1 MRHSIRLKISFM
13 ILASILCV
21 VAAVIAMNTLFL
33 DKFYMRDKERAFSST
48 YQVVNTYLENYN
60 GGSITSEQLSQGL
73 ESITRTKGIS
83 IMLLNSDWSIVYA
96 SMRDVEEFMNRLRV
110 SLFTKILSG
119 QVFEENEDIM
129 TVIITDNYTV
139 YEIYNNKM
147 NDTYLEL
154 VGNTTDGKVLYMTQS
169 VKSIQDNVDISN
181 RFIIYVG
188 IIIAVIATFVAFA
201 MGNVIAKPVKE
212 LSRIAERMSELD
224 FNVAYERND
233 KSEIGILGN
242 SMNKLSAKLEST
254 ISELK
259 SANVELLKDIETKEQ
274 MDEMRKEFLS
284 NVSHELKTPIAL
296 IQGYAEGLKE
306 GISDDPENMEFYCDV
321 IIDEAARMNGMV
333 KQLLSLN
340 QMEFGSGQLDI
351 ERFNLTEVI
360 DGVIVRNKLPAQQQE
375 ITIIVDAPPAQVWV
389 WADEYKIEEV
399 LTNYLTNAIHYC
411 EGEKKIEIAVTVQE
425 KTVRV
430 SVFNTGSPIPPDE
443 LSNIWVKFYKV
454 DKARTREYGG
464 SGIGLSIVKA
474 VMEQHNQKY
483 GVLNRENGVEFW
495 FELDAQA

>member
-1 MRHSIRLKISFM
+1 M
-13 ILASILCV
+13 
-21 VAAVIAMNTLFL
+21 
-33 DKFYMRDKERAFSST
+33 
-48 YQVVNTYLENYN
+48 
-60 GGSITSEQLSQGL
+60 
-73 ESITRTKGIS
+73 
-83 IMLLNSDWSIVYA
+83 
-96 SMRDVEEFMNRLRV
+96 
-110 SLFTKILSG
+110 
-119 QVFEENEDIM
+119 
-129 TVIITDNYTV
+129 
-139 YEIYNNKM
+139 
-147 NDTYLEL
+147 
-154 VGNTTDGKVLYMTQS
+154 
-169 VKSIQDNVDISN
+169 
-181 RFIIYVG
+181 
-188 IIIAVIATFVAFA
+188 
-201 MGNVIAKPVKE
+201 
-212 LSRIAERMSELD
+212 
-224 FNVAYERND
+224 
-233 KSEIGILGN
+233 
-242 SMNKLSAKLEST
+242 
-254 ISELK
+254 
-259 SANVELLKDIETKEQ
+259 
-274 MDEMRKEFLS
+274 
-284 NVSHELKTPIAL
+284 
-296 IQGYAEGLKE
+296 KE

>member
-1 MRHSIRLKISFM
+1 MRHSIRIKISFI
-13 ILASILCV
+13 ILACILCM
-21 VAAVIAMNTLFL
+21 VAAVIVMNTLFL
-33 DKFYMRDKERAFSST
+33 DRFYMRDKERAFTAT
-48 YQVVNTYLENYN
+48 YDAVNTYLDRYN
-60 GGSITSEQLSQGL
+60 GGTITIEEMSQGL
-73 ESITRTKGIS
+73 ESITRTKGVS
-83 IMLLNSDWSIVYA
+83 IMLLNSDWSIIYA
-96 SMRDVEEFMNRLRV
+96 SMRDVDEFMNRLRT
-110 SLFTKILSG
+110 SLFTKILAGEVS
-119 QVFEENEDIM
+119 EDSQDLSP
-129 TVIITDNYTV
+129 VIVTNNYTV
-139 YEIYNNKM
+139 YEIYNSKM
-147 NDTYLEL
+147 DDTYLEL
-154 VGNTTDGKVLYMTQS
+154 VGNTADGKVLYMTLS

-188 IIIAVIATFVAFA
+188 IVIAVIAAFVAFI

-224 FNVAYERND
+224 FDVVYESND
-233 KSEIGILGN
+233 KSEIGVLGN
-242 SMNKLSAKLEST
+242 SMNKLSARLEST

-259 SANVELLKDIETKEQ
+259 SANMELQKDIETKEQ

-306 GISDDPENMEFYCDV
+306 GISDDPESREFYCDV
-321 IIDEAARMNGMV
+321 IMDEAARMNGMV
-333 KQLLSLN
+333 KQLLTLN
-340 QMEFGSGQLDI
+340 QMEFGNQQLEI

-360 DGVIVRNKLPAQQQE
+360 NGVIARNQLPAQQKE
-375 ITIIVDAPPAQVWV
+375 IAILVDAPKQVDV

-399 LTNYLTNAIHYC
+399 LTNYLTNAINHC
-411 EGEKKIEIAVTVQE
+411 DGEKKVEIRVTADD
-425 KTVRV
+425 KTARV
-430 SVFNTGSPIPPDE
+430 VVFNTGSQIPPEE
-443 LSNIWVKFYKV
+443 LTNIWVKFYKV

-495 FELDAQA
+495 FELDAQV